1 MDLDEK
7 KAEKRDTDN
16 FKILRD
22 DFVSGFRNFGCKAI
36 EEIIAHEP
44 ALSEE
49 SRWWSDIKKYNSKN
63 APNSIIAT
71 DNKEIDTGSFDASGV
86 AKWMLYMYTDGTL
99 NTYLTGG
106 CKAVSIKDCSPSAF
120 NSALNSYMALRN
132 YTAHAGPNEEN
143 LDTEDFLNLAC
154 LVCWLTAHLCCTA
167 QQAALAHMRQVRDE
181 IAEEIGRKID
191 PRDEYDIAFHQA
203 TPFPVGPWER
213 PRNVQAIFPS
223 QIGADF
229 PRVYEHL
236 CPDMPGAELAQGLL
250 CDATGAYP
258 PEELPEID
266 YASRQ
271 PFLKDIEFT
280 RTNGGKTKKALD
292 LLTKIIYYYTKITW
306 TILFFFGSFVFGML
320 GARSSHCFMLV
331 NLQDGQRDAIA
342 HMFIDRCAHDLKNRR
357 YQPLLAPGI
366 AQTLIYWYLSLSKDP
381 NFWLTRI
388 CRFVY
393 DPLSWICFFVFA
405 GLLLMDAVHAAQTY
419 KKYRHLENTLGAAV
433 YFYLVKMARIP
444 GKLGF
449 ALGLMLIMSYFGNY
463 PYLYP
468 IMVTGW
474 LAMQACCRMS
484 DFAGDKN

>member
-203 TPFPVGPWER
+203 KPWLEEHRSR
-213 PRNVQAIFPS
+213 PGTSWKPS
-223 QIGADF
+223 P
-229 PRVYEHL
+229 PRAARRR
-236 CPDMPGAELAQGLL
+236 PS
-250 CDATGAYP
+250 P
-258 PEELPEID
+258 PSPSC
-266 YASRQ
+266 AS
-271 PFLKDIEFT
+271 
-280 RTNGGKTKKALD
+280 
-292 LLTKIIYYYTKITW
+292 
-306 TILFFFGSFVFGML
+306 
-320 GARSSHCFMLV
+320 
-331 NLQDGQRDAIA
+331 
-342 HMFIDRCAHDLKNRR
+342 
-357 YQPLLAPGI
+357 
-366 AQTLIYWYLSLSKDP
+366 
-381 NFWLTRI
+381 
-388 CRFVY
+388 
-393 DPLSWICFFVFA
+393 
-405 GLLLMDAVHAAQTY
+405 
-419 KKYRHLENTLGAAV
+419 
-433 YFYLVKMARIP
+433 
-444 GKLGF
+444 
-449 ALGLMLIMSYFGNY
+449 
-463 PYLYP
+463 
-468 IMVTGW
+468 
-474 LAMQACCRMS
+474 
-484 DFAGDKN
+484 